1 MDEPLNVLCLGTDP
15 AVSRQVIGML
25 SRLPGFSVTTREVTY
40 DAGGVRLREG
50 WDPHLAVVVLGADPG
65 PGLAAIEEVH
75 RTSPSAQVLA
85 LAPEENPETIIKA
98 LRAGADE
105 FLPLPLDGS
114 GLLKICI
121 KVSAIRSST
130 SKQNGR
136 PRGEVWVVHGV
147 KGGVGVTTLVANLGI
162 ALRAAGRGT
171 AVIDLDVHSG
181 DLALFLN
188 VTPGYSL
195 RDIATNFKRL
205 DSVFLQGTM
214 VRHRSGLELLAAP
227 APVPGEPLLALAA
240 EQTLAILD
248 LLDRTHEVTVVDGG
262 SFPLESTRAALGCA
276 DRILLVTELSLPSL
290 RACMRT
296 LDWLRQE
303 GIDPAAAV
311 EVVVNKHA
319 SKSWEVAPAEAA
331 KTLNVPIRALVPRDD
346 AVVCEAVN
354 GGRPLEEVKAAAPVH
369 RAIAAL
375 AVRPGSSR
383 QRPASAVVEGFR
395 RLFAAAERRVT
406 G

>member
-1 MDEPLNVLCLGTDP
+1 MDEPLNVLCLSTDP

-25 SRLPGFSVTTREVTY
+25 SRLPGFSMTTREMTY
-40 DAGGVRLREG
+40 GAGGIELRDAWE
-50 WDPHLAVVVLGADPG
+50 PHLAVVILGADPK
-65 PGLAAIEEVH
+65 PGLAVIEEVH
-75 RTSPSAQVLA
+75 RTAPAAQVLA

-105 FLPLPLDGS
+105 FLPLPLDGN

-121 KVSAIRSST
+121 KVSAIRSS
-130 SKQNGR
+130 SKHNGR
-136 PRGEVWVVHGV
+136 PRGQVWVAYGV
-147 KGGVGVTTLVANLGI
+147 KGGVGVTTLVANLGV
-162 ALRAAGRGT
+162 ALSAAGRGT
-171 AVIDLDVHSG
+171 AVVDLDVSSG
-181 DLALFLN
+181 DMALFLN

-195 RDIATNFKRL
+195 RDIASNFKRL

-227 APVPGEPLLALAA
+227 PPVPGEPPLTLAA

-248 LLDRTHEVTVVDGG
+248 LLDRTHEVTLVDAG
-262 SFPLESTRAALGCA
+262 SLPLDSTRAALTCA
-276 DRILLVTELSLPSL
+276 DRIFLVTELSLPAL

-303 GIDPAAAV
+303 GIDPATTV
-311 EVVVNKHA
+311 ELVVNKYA
-319 SKSWEVAPAEAA
+319 NRGWEVAPDEAS
-331 KTLNVPIRALVPRDD
+331 KTLKLPIRALVPRDD

-354 GGRPLEEVKAAAPVH
+354 GGRPLDEVKPGTPVQ

-375 AVRPGSSR
+375 AARSGSSR
-383 QRPASAVVEGFR
+383 EPSAVVKGFR
-395 RLFAAAERRVT
+395 RLFAAAERRVS